1 MEALLDFLFRWGH
14 ILFGITWIGL
24 LYYFN
29 FVQTEYFKDA
39 EDMAR
44 KDAVAKLAPRAL
56 WWFRWAAFF
65 TFLTGLFLLDAIK
78 VKLNVDIILGA
89 TMGTLMMLNVWGIIW
104 PNQKVVIGI
113 KEGDAAIAGP
123 KAALASRTNTL
134 FSVGMLYFMVSSAHY
149 NHGTEYLMNSGVPL
163 AITDTG
169 LLVGLAIITAIQA
182 NAIWGKM
189 LPVIAS
195 VRGVIISSFVL
206 CVVLSS
212 IAFYLTGIDILH
224 LFSGGEGG
232 DMTG

>member
-1 MEALLDFLFRWGH
+1 MELFLDFLFRWGH

-29 FVQTEYFKDA
+29 FIQTEYFKEA
-39 EDMAR
+39 EEMAR

-65 TFLTGLFLLDAIK
+65 TFLTGLYLLDAIK
-78 VKLNVDIILGA
+78 MKLNVDIIFGA
-89 TMGTLMMLNVWGIIW
+89 TMGTFMMLNVWGIIW
-104 PNQKVVIGI
+104 PNQKVVVGI

-134 FSVGMLYFMVSSAHY
+134 FSVGMLYFMVLSAHPI
-149 NHGTEYLMNSGVPL
+149 SGSLEKVAMANL
-163 AITDTG
+163 SLTDTS
-169 LLVGLAIITAIQA
+169 LLVGLAIILAIQA

-212 IAFYLTGIDILH
+212 VAYYL
-224 LFSGGEGG
+224 
-232 DMTG
+232 

>member
-1 MEALLDFLFRWGH
+1 MELLLDFLFRWGH

-29 FVQTEYFKDA
+29 FVQTEYFKEA
-39 EDMAR
+39 EEMAR

-65 TFLTGLFLLDAIK
+65 TFLTGFYLLDAVK
-78 VKLNVDIILGA
+78 MKLNVDIILGA

-113 KEGDAAIAGP
+113 KEGDAATAGP

-149 NHGTEYLMNSGVPL
+149 PHGKEIAMVNLG
-163 AITDTG
+163 ITDTG
-169 LLVGLAIITAIQA
+169 LLVGLAIILAIEA

-189 LPVIAS
+189 LPVITS
-195 VRGVIISSFVL
+195 VRSVIISSFVL
-206 CVVLSS
+206 CVALSGV
-212 IAFYLTGIDILH
+212 AYYL
-224 LFSGGEGG
+224 
-232 DMTG
+232 